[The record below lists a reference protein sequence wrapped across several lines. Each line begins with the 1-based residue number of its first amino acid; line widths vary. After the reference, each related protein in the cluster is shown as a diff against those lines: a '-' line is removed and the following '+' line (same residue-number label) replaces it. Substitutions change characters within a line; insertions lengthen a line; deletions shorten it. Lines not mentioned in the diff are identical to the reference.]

1 MSRKYNIRW
10 TDSDN
15 EELRKAV
22 RNFNAKVDRVA
33 KKHPELAS
41 NLPEK
46 VRVKELKELI
56 DTRADLKRELNSLR
70 RFSKKGAEQI
80 IVVPESNYN
89 LKVTKWQLSE
99 MKRMASNVTRKRA
112 RRLDELSKIM
122 VKDNG
127 EETSYTRGDFG
138 MGKAELI
145 ALEPVKPITPGM
157 NLAWFKKK
165 FKSLK
170 IQNQSTFF
178 DNNDEM
184 LRQSYIKGIIE
195 NYNPNDVQDIIRE
208 IEEMDIKDF
217 YANFQSLGGTF
228 EYYPPDKEQY
238 GDYLNKLKSDW
249 QPNVKEG

>member
-15 EELRKAV
+15 EELKRAV

-80 IVVPESNYN
+80 IVVTESNYN

-99 MKRMASNVTRKRA
+99 MK
-112 RRLDELSKIM
+112 
-122 VKDNG
+122 
-127 EETSYTRGDFG
+127 
-138 MGKAELI
+138 KA
-145 ALEPVKPITPGM
+145 K
-157 NLAWFKKK
+157 
-165 FKSLK
+165 
-170 IQNQSTFF
+170 TF
-178 DNNDEM
+178 M
-184 LRQSYIKGIIE
+184 Q
-195 NYNPNDVQDIIRE
+195 
-208 IEEMDIKDF
+208 
-217 YANFQSLGGTF
+217 
-228 EYYPPDKEQY
+228 
-238 GDYLNKLKSDW
+238 KLL
-249 QPNVKEG
+249 